1 MDLDGLIFWKN
12 QSDHFRGSAVPGVR
26 HSPLGPHSWCRPHDP
41 ALLAANARLAFE
53 NQNGSGNQSSLGED
67 GKPKRLEGVGWCLVD
82 ISKVGLSLG
91 LLSDPFSSSF
101 QQLRHMRHT
110 RHCILM
116 QSKEAQKVDLLPTSS
131 YNASVFARCA
141 LASLWVVDPNL
152 VSQRYAK

>member
-1 MDLDGLIFWKN
+1 
-12 QSDHFRGSAVPGVR
+12 
-26 HSPLGPHSWCRPHDP
+26 
-41 ALLAANARLAFE
+41 
-53 NQNGSGNQSSLGED
+53 
-67 GKPKRLEGVGWCLVD
+67 
-82 ISKVGLSLG
+82 
-91 LLSDPFSSSF
+91 
-101 QQLRHMRHT
+101 MRHT